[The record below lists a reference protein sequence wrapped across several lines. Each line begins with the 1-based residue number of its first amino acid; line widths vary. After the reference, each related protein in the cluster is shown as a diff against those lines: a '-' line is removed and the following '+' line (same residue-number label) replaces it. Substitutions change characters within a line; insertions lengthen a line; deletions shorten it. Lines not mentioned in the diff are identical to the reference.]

1 MVREIHSDVI
11 LQSRVTYKI
20 MDEDGNKRPR
30 VPHFNGN
37 YDWFDETENDN
48 NSDDNIDDEYIDEF
62 PSLSKEN
69 NIKKS
74 QMCKPLRPL
83 PVAAYS
89 MYREQGS
96 TSARSLTAERLYEE
110 NHVSSEEDKEM
121 SGKVRSYANAVSPK
135 KEQRSTSLSPRR
147 NQQVDYNRR
156 TQSYERGKHPKM
168 YDIRDCDDEGTKEY
182 ICSGGKG
189 QDDLHEKGHDEE
201 RYDYKSNKYN
211 KYNDEEYTL
220 VSPHDRIQESLGAIF
235 TKKGKA
241 STDQQTKLTKLN
253 SFLQGILS
261 KQVEKRVNIVPGN
274 EQLSAEIG
282 KNEEN
287 VKSLTIQQESVE
299 PAKIKEQSFETREI
313 ETLHV
318 KDVSHADLGDAAKSG
333 VGVIEAA
340 KSSGGGI
347 EAAKSSGKGIE
358 AARSFKESETTN
370 LSVSSDCN
378 NVLES
383 AGEEKKMNTMVN
395 NTEED
400 QSASCLNDL
409 EQLIETLT
417 LEPDEEDVAKIQT
430 LADTVK
436 TSSDLKELANI
447 IYNRCMKDRE
457 FGKTGACLCDR
468 LANMEVEGS
477 KFRNI
482 MLSLVQLDYK
492 DKDSLR
498 TKSPGKFLG
507 FVTFL
512 CQVFGNMRTAK
523 GEPFNVLSGPIYD
536 CIYTIF
542 NDDNSS
548 DDDYECLLL
557 QVQSIGKEL
566 EAFDEFKMSEL
577 MEKVRTKIIK
587 DGRSARARCSLLELL
602 ESYTI
607 YFILQKVGQS

>member
-1 MVREIHSDVI
+1 
-11 LQSRVTYKI
+11 
-20 MDEDGNKRPR
+20 MDEDGPRRPR

-37 YDWFDETENDN
+37 YDWFDETETDN
-48 NSDDNIDDEYIDEF
+48 NSDNDIGDEYIEEF
-62 PSLSKEN
+62 PRLSKEN
-69 NIKKS
+69 KIKKS

-83 PVAAYS
+83 PVAAY
-89 MYREQGS
+89 REQGS
-96 TSARSLTAERLYEE
+96 TYTHSSTAERLHQEK
-110 NHVSSEEDKEM
+110 HVTSEEDEES
-121 SGKVRSYANAVSPK
+121 SGNVRSYANVVSAK
-135 KEQRSTSLSPRR
+135 KEQRSSSLSPRR

-156 TQSYERGKHPKM
+156 TQSYERSKHPKM
-168 YDIRDCDDEGTKEY
+168 YDIRDYDDKETKEY
-182 ICSGGKG
+182 IYSAGSKG
-189 QDDLHEKGHDEE
+189 QDDLHEKGYDEE
-201 RYDYKSNKYN
+201 RYANKSNKYN
-211 KYNDEEYTL
+211 DEQYTL

-261 KQVEKRVNIVPGN
+261 KQVEKRVNTVPGN
-274 EQLSAEIG
+274 EQLSANG
-282 KNEEN
+282 QNKEN
-287 VKSLTIQQESVE
+287 VKSLTIQQGSVRTSNINDHSVE
-299 PAKIKEQSFETREI
+299 TSEIKKR
-313 ETLHV
+313 HV
-318 KDVSHADLGDAAKSG
+318 KDVIRTDMGAATKSSG
-333 VGVIEAA
+333 GGIEAA

-347 EAAKSSGKGIE
+347 EAAKSSGGGIE
-358 AARSFKESETTN
+358 AAKSSGGGIERSKSFKESEPGN
-370 LSVSSDCN
+370 LSDRTDCYT
-378 NVLES
+378 VLES
-383 AGEEKKMNTMVN
+383 AGVEKNAMVN

-602 ESYTI
+602 ESYNKGWKTLPNEI
-607 YFILQKVGQS
+607 TRYYCDTMAEIFTDAIC

>member
-1 MVREIHSDVI
+1 
-11 LQSRVTYKI
+11 
-20 MDEDGNKRPR
+20 MDEDGPKRPR

-37 YDWFDETENDN
+37 YDWFDETETGN
-48 NSDDNIDDEYIDEF
+48 NSDNDIGGEYIEEF
-62 PSLSKEN
+62 PRLSKEN

-83 PVAAYS
+83 PVAAY
-89 MYREQGS
+89 REQGS
-96 TSARSLTAERLYEE
+96 TFTHSSTAERLHQEK
-110 NHVSSEEDKEM
+110 HVTSEEDEES
-121 SGKVRSYANAVSPK
+121 SGNVRSYANVVSAK
-135 KEQRSTSLSPRR
+135 KEQRSSSLSPRR

-156 TQSYERGKHPKM
+156 AQSYERDKHPKM
-168 YDIRDCDDEGTKEY
+168 YGIRDCDDKETKEY
-182 ICSGGKG
+182 IYSAGSKG
-189 QDDLHEKGHDEE
+189 QDDLHEKGYDEE
-201 RYDYKSNKYN
+201 HYANKSN

-274 EQLSAEIG
+274 EQLSANG
-282 KNEEN
+282 QNKEN
-287 VKSLTIQQESVE
+287 VKYLTIQQESVRTPNINDHSVE
-299 PAKIKEQSFETREI
+299 TSEIKKR
-313 ETLHV
+313 HV
-318 KDVSHADLGDAAKSG
+318 KDVIRTDMGAAAKSSG
-333 VGVIEAA
+333 GGIEAAKSSGGGIKAAKSSGGGIEAA

-347 EAAKSSGKGIE
+347 EAAKSSGGGIE
-358 AARSFKESETTN
+358 AAKSSGGGIEAAKSSGGGLKAAKSSGGGIETSMSLKESEPGN
-370 LSVSSDCN
+370 FSDRTDCYT
-378 NVLES
+378 VLGS
-383 AGEEKKMNTMVN
+383 AGEEKNAMVN
-395 NTEED
+395 NTEDD

-557 QVQSIGKEL
+557 Q
-566 EAFDEFKMSEL
+566 
-577 MEKVRTKIIK
+577 
-587 DGRSARARCSLLELL
+587 
-602 ESYTI
+602 
-607 YFILQKVGQS
+607 

>member
-1 MVREIHSDVI
+1 
-11 LQSRVTYKI
+11 
-20 MDEDGNKRPR
+20 MDEDGPKRPR
-30 VPHFNGN
+30 VPHFKGK
-37 YDWFDETENDN
+37 YDWFDETETDN
-48 NSDDNIDDEYIDEF
+48 NSDDNIGDEYIDEF

-69 NIKKS
+69 NIKKY

-96 TSARSLTAERLYEE
+96 TSARSLTAERLHPEKHVTLEE
-110 NHVSSEEDKEM
+110 EGGMSE
-121 SGKVRSYANAVSPK
+121 KVRSYANAVSPK

-156 TQSYERGKHPKM
+156 AQSYERGKHLKL
-168 YDIRDCDDEGTKEY
+168 YDIRDCDDKETKEY
-182 ICSGGKG
+182 IYSGRKG
-189 QDDLHEKGHDEE
+189 QDYLHEKRYDEE
-201 RYDYKSNKYN
+201 RYANKSNKY
-211 KYNDEEYTL
+211 KEEEYTL

-241 STDQQTKLTKLN
+241 SMDQQTKLTKLN

-261 KQVEKRVNIVPGN
+261 KQVEKRVDIVPGN

-340 KSSGGGI
+340 KSSG
-347 EAAKSSGKGIE
+347 KGIE

-370 LSVSSDCN
+370 LSVSTDCN
-378 NVLES
+378 TVLES
-383 AGEEKKMNTMVN
+383 AGEEKNAMVN

-417 LEPDEEDVAKIQT
+417 LEPDEEDVSKIQT

-447 IYNRCMKDRE
+447 IYNRCMKDWE

-492 DKDSLR
+492 DKDSIR

-602 ESYTI
+602 ESYNKGWKTLPNEI
-607 YFILQKVGQS
+607 TRYYCDTMAEIFTDAIC